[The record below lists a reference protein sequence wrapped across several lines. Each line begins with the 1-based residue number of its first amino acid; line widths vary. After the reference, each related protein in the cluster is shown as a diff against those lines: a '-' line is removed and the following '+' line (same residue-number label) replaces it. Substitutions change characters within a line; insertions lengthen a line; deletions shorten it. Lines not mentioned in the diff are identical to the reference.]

1 MFVHIMLPIT
11 ITIIF
16 DIILAITMIMREG
29 GGGNKLQLVSWFSQ
43 GGGEG
48 FLFSTLFSSSPW
60 TKRSSSLFFFYHY
73 FHSFFLYSTSPSAIR
88 SSSSNSSSTCSWIL
102 TQGRNY
108 YCWKKYQIPSAI
120 LSWPFSHLPLSW
132 SYQIILLL
140 IFEFFS
146 HLGVFPPQK
155 MFYSQLDVEE
165 KTITNHKLQITK
177 MSFFYLD
184 VPSSACQGE
193 DNNNNN
199 NRATTT
205 QKPEMRGRSTM
216 QTSRMITVVMIVMM
230 MAMMMRKRIMTVR
243 MINLPSPS

>member
-1 MFVHIMLPIT
+1 MFVHIMLAIT

-43 GGGEG
+43 GEEKDSY
-48 FLFSTLFSSSPW
+48 FLLSSHP
-60 TKRSSSLFFFYHY
+60 LLEQEDLHHCYFYPY
-73 FHSFFLYSTSPSAIR
+73 FHSYFLYLTSSSAIR

-102 TQGRNY
+102 TQGQNY
-108 YCWKKYQIPSAI
+108 YCRKKYQIPSAI

-243 MINLPSPS
+243 MFNLPSPS

>member
-1 MFVHIMLPIT
+1 MT
-11 ITIIF
+11 IVEKNI
-16 DIILAITMIMREG
+16 
-29 GGGNKLQLVSWFSQ
+29 K
-43 GGGEG
+43 
-48 FLFSTLFSSSPW
+48 
-60 TKRSSSLFFFYHY
+60 
-73 FHSFFLYSTSPSAIR
+73 
-88 SSSSNSSSTCSWIL
+88 
-102 TQGRNY
+102 
-108 YCWKKYQIPSAI
+108 
-120 LSWPFSHLPLSW
+120 SHLPYCPDLLAICHCHDLTKLFFSSYLS
-132 SYQIILLL
+132 
-140 IFEFFS
+140 FFS

-230 MAMMMRKRIMTVR
+230 MAMMMRKRIMTVM
-243 MINLPSPS
+243 MITLPPPS